1 MGQCV
6 TDKLNEGKS
15 IIESARN
22 NIQSAFDNIANG
34 AQMMAECNKITLE
47 FPSAAGIVA
56 KAACLQEVYALF
68 TKLS

>member
-1 MGQCV
+1 M
-6 TDKLNEGKS
+6 NEGKS

-34 AQMMAECNKITLE
+34 AQMIAECNRITSE

-56 KAACLQEVYALF
+56 KAACFQEVKA
-68 TKLS
+68 TI